1 MINLKRSKE
10 RCKIFRKKILE
21 ISQTVP
27 ALHIGGSFS
36 SVEILDVIYN
46 EFLKKND
53 KFILSKGHAGIL
65 QYVIL
70 NYKKVIT
77 DRNLHQ
83 YSKKMEF

>member
-46 EFLKKND
+46 EFLKRMISLFYPKAM
-53 KFILSKGHAGIL
+53 L
-65 QYVIL
+65 
-70 NYKKVIT
+70 
-77 DRNLHQ
+77 
-83 YSKKMEF
+83 EFCNMLY